1 MSDANDQLGP
11 LFEGMVMAALD
22 LKAMRQACHRMGASV
37 ELAELD
43 RHSIVVT
50 TESGRRWRLVFEQ
63 IEPVPV
69 PKVPAAGF
77 TKAAGW

>member
-1 MSDANDQLGP
+1 MADANDQLGP

-22 LKAMRQACHRMGASV
+22 LDAMRQTCRRMGATV
-37 ELAELD
+37 ELTELD

-50 TESGRRWRLVFEQ
+50 TESGRRWRLVFQ
-63 IEPVPV
+63 QVPETA
-69 PKVPAAGF
+69 KVPGYGM